1 MATNPPAP
9 GAPADNAPRGTPP
22 AGNGPAPEKT
32 ASRERKRTKMLLIAA
47 AVFAVVGIAWLAWYL
62 LVGQWYESTDD
73 AYVGGNVV
81 QITPQVAGTVVAVAA
96 DDTDRVKEGQVLVR
110 LDAADARIALE
121 EAEANLGRTVR
132 KVRTLFATSGSSDA
146 TVAQRKSDLERARAD
161 LVRREQLAAIG
172 GVSKE
177 EVQHARE
184 AVEAANAAVR
194 AAEEQHTANRA
205 LVDRTTLE
213 DHPDVRAAI
222 AKVHEAY
229 LSNARTEIPAP
240 VSGVVARRSVQVGQ
254 RVAAGTSLMAIVP
267 LGDVWVDANFKEGQL
282 RELRLGQSASVE
294 ADLYGR
300 HMKYHGR
307 IKGFGAGTGA
317 AFALLPAQNATGN
330 WIKVVQRVPVRIAL
344 DPQEVRD
351 YPLQVGL
358 SMKVEVDTHTREGER
373 LPSAPTPPAAKQ
385 ETAVFDTVAAVAD
398 ARVAQI
404 IARNAGQPV
413 TLAKDHGSGR

>member
-9 GAPADNAPRGTPP
+9 AAP
-22 AGNGPAPEKT
+22 AGNAPPAPEQQ
-32 ASRERKRTKMLLIAA
+32 ASKERKRKKMLLIAG
-47 AVFAVVGIAWLAWYL
+47 AVFAIVGLAWLAWYL

-81 QITPQVAGTVVAVAA
+81 QVTPQVAGTVVAVAA
-96 DDTDRVKEGQVLVR
+96 DDTDRVKAGQVLVR
-110 LDAADARIALE
+110 LDPADARIALE
-121 EAEANLGRTVR
+121 EAEASLGRTVR
-132 KVRTLFATSGSSDA
+132 QVRTLFATTGQSDA

-161 LVRREQLAAIG
+161 LARREQLAAIG

-184 AVEAANAAVR
+184 SVEAAGAAVR

-213 DHPDVRAAI
+213 DHPDVLAAA

-229 LSNARTEIPAP
+229 LANARTEILAP
-240 VSGVVARRSVQVGQ
+240 VAGVVARRSVQVGQ
-254 RVAAGTSLMAIVP
+254 RVAAGTPLMAIVP
-267 LGDVWVDANFKEGQL
+267 LEDVWVDANFKEGQL
-282 RELRLGQSASVE
+282 RDLRPGQPATVE

-300 HMKYHGR
+300 HTKYHGR
-307 IKGFGAGTGA
+307 IQGFGAGTGA

-344 DPQEVRD
+344 DAQEIRD
-351 YPLQVGL
+351 FPLQVGL
-358 SMKVEVDTHTREGER
+358 SMRVEVDTHTREGER
-373 LPSAPTPPAAKQ
+373 MPTAPAPAPASAKQ
-385 ETAVFDTVAAVAD
+385 ETAVFDALGEAAD

-404 IARNAGQPV
+404 IVRNGGQPIA
-413 TLAKDHGSGR
+413 LAKDHGGR